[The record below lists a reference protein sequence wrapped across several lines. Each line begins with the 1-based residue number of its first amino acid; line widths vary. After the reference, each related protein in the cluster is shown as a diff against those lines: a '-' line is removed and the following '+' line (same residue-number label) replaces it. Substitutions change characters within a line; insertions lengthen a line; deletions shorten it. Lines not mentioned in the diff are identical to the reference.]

1 MRWEEENYRLQL
13 VRFVRFLN
21 YIIISLNMR
30 NPKLLLIP
38 FTVISDI
45 FRDSVVYRYY
55 TKAVLGL

>member
-1 MRWEEENYRLQL
+1 
-13 VRFVRFLN
+13 
-21 YIIISLNMR
+21 MR